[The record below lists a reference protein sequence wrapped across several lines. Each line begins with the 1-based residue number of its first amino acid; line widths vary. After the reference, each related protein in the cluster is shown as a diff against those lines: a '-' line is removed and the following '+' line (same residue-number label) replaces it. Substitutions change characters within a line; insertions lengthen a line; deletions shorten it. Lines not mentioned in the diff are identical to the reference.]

1 MKTNNKFLFSVLSS
15 ATLLVLTSNGQ
26 AQSKPDDDGISAS
39 PRLRQ
44 ILGDRRTLI
53 NKKSDAQG
61 PMKVVSE
68 TNRTQI
74 QSKPAKDAI
83 AASPRLRQILDDR
96 HFSFNKASDIPR
108 STNATS
114 AAASARAQSKPID
127 DSSAASPGSR

>member
-1 MKTNNKFLFSVLSS
+1 MKTNTKFLFSVLSS
-15 ATLLVLTSNGQ
+15 ATLLILTSNVQ

-44 ILGDRRTLI
+44 ILNDRRTLI

-61 PMKVVSE
+61 ARKAA
-68 TNRTQI
+68 TDTDRTLT

-96 HFSFNKASDIPR
+96 HFSFNKTPDIG
-108 STNATS
+108 AH
-114 AAASARAQSKPID
+114 
-127 DSSAASPGSR
+127 